1 MMPGKRRIR
10 VMLGLLIADKDMG
23 TRRRMA
29 NLLIEAGYDVMV
41 TDSATKTIDDVMERK
56 TQVVLLGAE
65 LGEFTF
71 VELVPLLKRCNHN
84 LTIILIAD
92 DPPLP
97 LIRKVREEGI
107 FYHALRP
114 AEPEDEEEIRQV
126 VKCAVEN
133 LARMPDNR
141 NVHNYEKGKYGGDYE
156 TLMTVSRN

>member
-1 MMPGKRRIR
+1 
-10 VMLGLLIADKDMG
+10 MLELLIADKDRG

-41 TDSATKTIDDVMERK
+41 TNSAMKTIDGVRK
-56 TQVVLLGAE
+56 KRAQVVLLGSE

-71 VELVPLLKRCNHN
+71 VELVPLLKRCNRK
-84 LTIILIAD
+84 LTIVLIAD
-92 DPPLP
+92 DTPLS

-133 LARMPDNR
+133 LARSPD
-141 NVHNYEKGKYGGDYE
+141 
-156 TLMTVSRN
+156 

>member
-10 VMLGLLIADKDMG
+10 VMLELLIADKDME

-41 TDSATKTIDDVMERK
+41 TDSATKTINGVRK
-56 TQVVLLGAE
+56 KKAQVVLLGAE

-71 VELVPLLKRCNHN
+71 VELVPLLKRCNRK
-84 LTIILIAD
+84 LTIVLIAD
-92 DPPLP
+92 DTPLP

-114 AEPEDEEEIRQV
+114 TEPEGEEEIRQV
-126 VKCAVEN
+126 VKCAIEN
-133 LARMPDNR
+133 LARAPD
-141 NVHNYEKGKYGGDYE
+141 
-156 TLMTVSRN
+156 

>member
-1 MMPGKRRIR
+1 
-10 VMLGLLIADKDMG
+10 MLELLIADKDRG

-41 TDSATKTIDDVMERK
+41 TDSATKTIDGVRRK
-56 TQVVLLGAE
+56 KAQVVLLGAE

-71 VELVPLLKRCNHN
+71 VELVPLLKRCNRK
-84 LTIILIAD
+84 LTIVLIAD
-92 DPPLP
+92 DTPLP

-114 AEPEDEEEIRQV
+114 TEPEGEEEIRQV

-133 LARMPDNR
+133 LAREPD
-141 NVHNYEKGKYGGDYE
+141 
-156 TLMTVSRN
+156 

>member
-1 MMPGKRRIR
+1 MPGKRRIR
-10 VMLGLLIADKDMG
+10 VMLELLIADKDRG

-41 TDSATKTIDDVMERK
+41 TDSATKTIDGVRRK
-56 TQVVLLGAE
+56 KAQVVLLGAE

-71 VELVPLLKRCNHN
+71 VELVPLLKRCNRK
-84 LTIILIAD
+84 LTIVLIAD
-92 DPPLP
+92 DTPLP

-114 AEPEDEEEIRQV
+114 TEPEGEEEIRQV

-133 LARMPDNR
+133 LAREPD
-141 NVHNYEKGKYGGDYE
+141 
-156 TLMTVSRN
+156 

>member
-1 MMPGKRRIR
+1 
-10 VMLGLLIADKDMG
+10 MLELLIADKDRG

-29 NLLIEAGYDVMV
+29 NLLIEAVYDVTV
-41 TDSATKTIDDVMERK
+41 TNSAMKTIEGVRK
-56 TQVVLLGAE
+56 KRAQVVLLGSE

-71 VELVPLLKRCNHN
+71 VELVPLLKRCNRK
-84 LTIILIAD
+84 LTIVLIAD
-92 DPPLP
+92 DTPLS

-133 LARMPDNR
+133 LARSPD
-141 NVHNYEKGKYGGDYE
+141 
-156 TLMTVSRN
+156 

>member
-1 MMPGKRRIR
+1 
-10 VMLGLLIADKDMG
+10 MLELLIADKDRG

-41 TDSATKTIDDVMERK
+41 TNSAMKTIDGVRK
-56 TQVVLLGAE
+56 KRAQVVLLGSE

-71 VELVPLLKRCNHN
+71 VELVPLLKRCNRK
-84 LTIILIAD
+84 LTIVLIAD
-92 DPPLP
+92 DTPLS

-133 LARMPDNR
+133 LARAPD
-141 NVHNYEKGKYGGDYE
+141 
-156 TLMTVSRN
+156 